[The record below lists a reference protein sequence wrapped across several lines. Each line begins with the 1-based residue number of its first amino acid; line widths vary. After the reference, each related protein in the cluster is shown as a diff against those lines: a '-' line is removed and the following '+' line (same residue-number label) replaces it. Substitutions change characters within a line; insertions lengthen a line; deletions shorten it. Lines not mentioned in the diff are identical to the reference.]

1 MKFVKKVKK
10 NVVYNPV
17 ARAVAK
23 AKVKQA
29 MTDHRISLLMLDDG
43 EDCFSEMFTSG
54 KAIFIIGHCLE
65 EMGLTDSPDF
75 RKIRSAMNI
84 CVECSNDWKWKKEW
98 AITIDNALQIAQDQW
113 SKVDPDLLR
122 KAIDQYA

>member
-84 CVECSNDWKWKKEW
+84 CVECSNDWKWKKDW